1 MKILDFIDT
10 DFIALNTRHASGAL
24 SAILVFG
31 GVGWVAGR
39 VMDVGYI
46 LNGIHLTEK
55 IVVSA
60 CIIYLTVAILWEIA
74 RKSLG
79 NSEKTSETVERP
91 WKWLG
96 TFLLGCVKPSEFGA
110 STLQ

>member
-39 VMDVGYI
+39 VMDAGYI
-46 LNGIHLTEK
+46 LDGIHLAEK

-74 RKSLG
+74 RKLMKLSKGWG
-79 NSEKTSETVERP
+79 NGSAPS
-91 WKWLG
+91 
-96 TFLLGCVKPSEFGA
+96 FLVA
-110 STLQ
+110 